1 MTKRIETK
9 QSPPVVSSG
18 EYFHMFGQSA
28 WKGSYVV
35 SCVCGAIV
43 GVVVLA
49 GKLFLRSLVRVG
61 GFCFGV
67 ILALACLVG
76 LGYLVSLLTG
86 KGD

>member
-1 MTKRIETK
+1 MKKRIETQ

-18 EYFHMFGQSA
+18 EYFHIFGQSA
-28 WKGSYVV
+28 WNGSYVV
-35 SCVCGAIV
+35 SCACGAIV

-67 ILALACLVG
+67 ILALGCLIG
-76 LGYLVSLLTG
+76 LGYLVSVITG
-86 KGD
+86 KGN